1 MSGLG
6 KIAKISI
13 LLFLGTKLSFAQ
25 PTFPPEADPPLA
37 ESIPHFD
44 IYAHDKNIAQNV
56 KIDLESSYQRISS
69 FLDDTLTQLVSVYVV
84 DSDEEFRS
92 MVGRGFPDW
101 GTACA
106 IPNQNLIVLKSPL
119 HFNYNSNSTLSQLV
133 AHELAHIFLGN
144 LAKGIALPRW
154 LDEGFAMHQSQEW
167 RFGQDTKVA
176 YAVFTGSL
184 LRLSQIE
191 SVNAFRESK
200 AELAYTE
207 SFLAVSY
214 LTGEYGEEAIREL
227 VDHLASGT
235 SIDLAFLKTIGSN
248 YLTFQL
254 DFDNYIKS
262 KYNWISFFGDTYL
275 LWVGLAFL
283 ILFFY
288 LVKKRHAKKILKE
301 WELEERG
308 IKRMPE
314 GDADND
320 FWKDQTQI

>member
-1 MSGLG
+1 MFGLKKNV
-6 KIAKISI
+6 KILP
-13 LLFLGTKLSFAQ
+13 LLFLGVKLSFAQ
-25 PTFPPEADPPLA
+25 PAFLPLA

-44 IYAHDKNIAQNV
+44 IYARDKNIAQDIKV
-56 KIDLESSYQRISS
+56 DLESSYQRISS

-84 DSDEEFRS
+84 DSDEEFS
-92 MVGRGFPDW
+92 SVVGRGFPDW
-101 GTACA
+101 GIACA

-119 HFNYNSNSTLSQLV
+119 HFNYNSTLSQLV

-191 SVNAFRESK
+191 SVNAFRERK
-200 AELAYTE
+200 ADLAYTE

-214 LTGEYGEEAIREL
+214 LTSEYGEGAIREL

-235 SIDLAFLKTIGSN
+235 GIDLAFLKTIGSN

-262 KYNWISFFGDTYL
+262 RYNWVSFFGDTYL

-288 LVKKRHAKKILKE
+288 FAKKRHTKKILKE

-314 GDADND
+314 GDIVDD
-320 FWKDQTQI
+320 EWSEDKT